1 MKTCTGKGN
10 GFTVIELMLVVTIIS
25 ILAMIAIPKY
35 RNYQCKA
42 KQNEARQGL
51 GSLAK
56 CQQAYYAVNEKYEMD
71 PSLIG
76 FDMKGRTYYE
86 YKIVAADDTTFSA
99 TAKADIFGKTD
110 EWTIDH
116 TLKIINLTNACN

>member
-1 MKTCTGKGN
+1 MKPGKGKEN
-10 GFTVIELMLVVTIIS
+10 GFTIIELMLVVTIIS

-56 CQQAYYAVNEKYEMD
+56 CQEAYHAVNDKYETD

-99 TAKADIFGKTD
+99 TATADIFNKTD
-110 EWTIDH
+110 AWTIDQELSL
-116 TLKIINLTNACN
+116 TNTTNACN